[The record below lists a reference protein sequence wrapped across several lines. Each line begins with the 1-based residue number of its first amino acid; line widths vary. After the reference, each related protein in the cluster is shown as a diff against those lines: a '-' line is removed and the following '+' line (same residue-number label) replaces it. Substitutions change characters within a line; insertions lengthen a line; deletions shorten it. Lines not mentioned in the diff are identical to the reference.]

1 MCWHAAP
8 GVPSPLKSNYNVW
21 LCHCTVRNT
30 GATTWLHKILP
41 LETKGCAKNGRIG
54 PTMDWICRQKSKAW
68 AGSGWLWTL
77 TLDPWT
83 NLGTH
88 PHKSW
93 LGHGPA
99 THLQVMNINP
109 SVFSGTA
116 SAVPGPPLTPCRW
129 DLPSSCK
136 ASALSEIYA
145 ACWLLQQHSSMA
157 SSLNGNDHKP
167 SNMQPQRPSATATV
181 LSVLSSAVNWK
192 PLGMEDNPLIMQ
204 HVRIMKILPA
214 NSEGCWLLFLSFF
227 WSFFCHLVFA
237 FFVIPVLWCHV
248 LPCFRHFFVIC

>member
-1 MCWHAAP
+1 MGQQHIF
-8 GVPSPLKSNYNVW
+8 KS
-21 LCHCTVRNT
+21 
-30 GATTWLHKILP
+30 
-41 LETKGCAKNGRIG
+41 
-54 PTMDWICRQKSKAW
+54 
-68 AGSGWLWTL
+68 WTS
-77 TLDPWT
+77 
-83 NLGTH
+83 TH
-88 PHKSW
+88 PFF
-93 LGHGPA
+93 LAQP
-99 THLQVMNINP
+99 
-109 SVFSGTA
+109 

-214 NSEGCWLLFLSFF
+214 NSEGCWLFIFVIFLG
-227 WSFFCHLVFA
+227 SFFCHLVFA
-237 FFVIPVLWCHV
+237 FFCHS
-248 LPCFRHFFVIC
+248 CFVVSCFAMFSSFFFVIC

>member
-1 MCWHAAP
+1 MGQQHIF
-8 GVPSPLKSNYNVW
+8 KS
-21 LCHCTVRNT
+21 
-30 GATTWLHKILP
+30 
-41 LETKGCAKNGRIG
+41 
-54 PTMDWICRQKSKAW
+54 
-68 AGSGWLWTL
+68 WTS
-77 TLDPWT
+77 
-83 NLGTH
+83 TH
-88 PHKSW
+88 PFF
-93 LGHGPA
+93 LAQP
-99 THLQVMNINP
+99 
-109 SVFSGTA
+109 

-214 NSEGCWLLFLSFF
+214 NSEGCWLFIFVIFL
-227 WSFFCHLVFA
+227 SFFCHLVLH
-237 FFVIPVLWCHV
+237 FFVIPVLWCHF
-248 LPCFRHFFVIC
+248 LSFFCHLLSHFFVIC